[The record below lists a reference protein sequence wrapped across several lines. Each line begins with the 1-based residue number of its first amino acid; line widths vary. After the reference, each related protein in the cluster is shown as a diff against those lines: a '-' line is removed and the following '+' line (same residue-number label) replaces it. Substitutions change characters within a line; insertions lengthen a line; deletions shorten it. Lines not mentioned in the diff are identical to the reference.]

1 MSCNLKGLPRSFSGE
16 LVLSFIDYK
25 RENYYSLNATLH
37 RSANLSRVQGA
48 QFSRDLGRLIIDFDG
63 AIKLKNKS
71 ATCQDLF
78 PQNYT
83 TFGTSPRCVTRGRK
97 LNVVLDGTDASVSA
111 GNLTLDLTQLANK
124 PGDYTLH
131 PQSEAEVSLPI
142 PPGLEA
148 PNITLVAPLK
158 IGLLLLFLSHLVAFT
173 VMLLFFFYFVFLCLV
188 LSESKKNM

>member
-1 MSCNLKGLPRSFSGE
+1 MKRLPRSFSGE
-16 LVLSFIDYK
+16 LVLSFINYK
-25 RENYYSLNATLH
+25 RDNYYSLNATLH
-37 RSANLSRVQGA
+37 RSANLSTVQSA
-48 QFSRDLGRLIIDFDG
+48 QFSGDLGRLIINFDG

-83 TFGTSPRCVTRGRK
+83 AFGTSPRCVTRGRK

-111 GNLTLDLTQLANK
+111 GNLILDLTKLGNK

-131 PQSEAEVSLPI
+131 PQTEAEVNLPI
-142 PPGLEA
+142 PPGLQA

-158 IGLLLLFLSHLVAFT
+158 IGLLF
-173 VMLLFFFYFVFLCLV
+173 
-188 LSESKKNM
+188 